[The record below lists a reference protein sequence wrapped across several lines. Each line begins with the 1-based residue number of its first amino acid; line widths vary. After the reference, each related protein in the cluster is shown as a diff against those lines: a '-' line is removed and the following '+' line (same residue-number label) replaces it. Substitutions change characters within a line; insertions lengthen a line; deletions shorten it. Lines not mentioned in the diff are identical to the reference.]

1 MKKLLCLLA
10 MVCLLTPPVRAEE
23 LPPLPACQT
32 VEQVEALVLYP
43 GENNE
48 PVAAQRGMIR
58 YMSQDSIRDPG
69 FCPEYWYG
77 GEPGS
82 ELDLTLE
89 KDRANQP
96 YTYYARN
103 MCTRAVYA
111 MALSYLGID
120 MTPGDMSAL
129 LQERRIAAPYDDV
142 TDRLPQ
148 LERVTFTYYIF
159 QSMFEAYQSDS
170 SYSPVYLYI
179 RKPDGNTHA
188 LLVVAR
194 QENGR
199 YIVVDPRYHEIDD
212 EPVHVYTIALGKT
225 SMGIVNSDFA
235 KEHTDSV
242 VLGFYQ
248 WRLVEQPE

>member
-1 MKKLLCLLA
+1 MCLLATLCLLA
-10 MVCLLTPPVRAEE
+10 TSAHGEE
-23 LPPLPACQT
+23 PPPLPACQT
-32 VEQVEALVLYP
+32 VEQAQALVLRP

-48 PVAAQRGMIR
+48 PVAAQRGTVR
-58 YMSQDSIRDPG
+58 YISQDSIRDPG

-82 ELDLTLE
+82 ELDLTME
-89 KDRANQP
+89 EDSAHQP

-111 MALSYLGID
+111 MALSYLGVD

-129 LQERRIAAPYDDV
+129 LQERRISAPYDEV
-142 TDRLPQ
+142 TDRLDTV
-148 LERVTFTYYIF
+148 ERVTFSYYIF
-159 QSMFEAYQSDS
+159 QNMFEAYQTDS

-179 RKPDGNTHA
+179 RKPDGSPHA

-199 YIVVDPRYHEIDD
+199 YIVVDPRYHEVDG
-212 EPVHVYTIALGKT
+212 EPVSVYTISLGRT
-225 SMGIVNSDFA
+225 NMGIIHSDFP

-242 VLGFYQ
+242 VLGCYQ
-248 WRLVEQPE
+248 WRLTEQPE